1 MQALGSFLVV
11 MPGEKASERKGIFLP
26 ESAQEQSNRAEVV
39 AVGPDVKHIA
49 VGDTIL
55 IPMMTL
61 ARVARTQAVD
71 LMIED
76 KPALVLSE
84 ADIAVVWPKEIEAC

>member
-1 MQALGSFLVV
+1 MRALGNYLVV
-11 MPGEKASERKGIFLP
+11 MPGEKASERKGILLP
-26 ESAQEQSNRAEVV
+26 ESAQEQSNQAEVV

-55 IPMMTL
+55 IPMMTM
-61 ARVARTQAVD
+61 ARVAHTQAVD

-76 KPALVLSE
+76 KPALVLKE
-84 ADIAVVWPKEIEAC
+84 EDVAVVWPRETN

>member
-1 MQALGSFLVV
+1 MRALGSFLVV
-11 MPGEKASERKGIFLP
+11 MPGEKASERKGILLP

-39 AVGPDVKHIA
+39 AVGPDVKNIA

-55 IPMMTL
+55 IPMIAL
-61 ARVARTQAVD
+61 ARVAHTQAVD

-84 ADIAVVWPKEIEAC
+84 ADIAVVWPA